1 MSSFAILLL
10 FDETQ
15 MSMSYLSAIPHL
27 QGFSVSNCEKNVQNF
42 AGFCSTKKKSEPL
55 I

>member
-1 MSSFAILLL
+1 
-10 FDETQ
+10 

-27 QGFSVSNCEKNVQNF
+27 QGFSVGTFEKNVQNF